1 MSLIPAKDYKMF
13 MKHMPIVCID
23 GVVVNENGEYLLVK
37 RKNEPLKGK
46 YWIPGGR
53 LLKNEKLED
62 AIKRKMN
69 QELGVDVK
77 VEKLL
82 GFFEIVF
89 DKTSFN
95 ISRGFHAI
103 SFVFLLRLLKHPIK
117 LDNQSSDWKWSKKLP
132 RKLQEIIQPFNG
144 KPL

>member
-1 MSLIPAKDYKMF
+1 MMIPNKDYKMILS
-13 MKHMPIVCID
+13 HMPIVCID

-46 YWIPGGR
+46 YWVPGGR
-53 LLKNEKLED
+53 LLKNEKLKD

-82 GFFEIVF
+82 GFFEIF
-89 DKTSFN
+89 FGKTPFN
-95 ISRGFHAI
+95 ISSGFHAI
-103 SFVFLLRLLKHPIK
+103 SFVFQLRLLKHPIK

-132 RKLQEIIQPFNG
+132 RKLKEIIQPFNG